1 MDQSITTNDTWRV
14 EAETISSGD
23 DVAVVEMRL
32 HSTWLGT
39 VPPFT
44 IRLDAEPG
52 MSRADYEAQAL
63 ILMAG
68 SAGDMESAC
77 IRESIAKSGQA

>member
-1 MDQSITTNDTWRV
+1 LDHLTITNDTWRV

-32 HSTWLGT
+32 HSAWLGA

-52 MSRADYEAQAL
+52 MSLADYEAQAL

-68 SAGDMESAC
+68 SAGEMESAC
-77 IRESIAKSGQA
+77 IRASIAKSR